1 MLRVL
6 SLQVCLIFL
15 FGWFLSGSAWGQR
28 KGNAYNYLEFKN
40 KPYYFGIAMGYASSN
55 YRIEH
60 SNDFILNE
68 QYTRAQSLSGPGLR
82 IGVIGNL
89 KFGEYFDFRLVP
101 GFAFTERQLDY
112 LRVSSNGSLE
122 QNIEKI
128 ESTFFELPM
137 LIRYKSKPYKDL
149 RFFILSGIKYTY
161 DISNASRT
169 RQAEDLI
176 LTASHDYAFEFGAGV
191 QIFFPYFIF
200 SPQIKVSHGMGNIL
214 LHNGALTR
222 SNVIDRIN
230 SSMISFS
237 LNFEG

>member
-1 MLRVL
+1 MLRL
-6 SLQVCLIFL
+6 YSLQNFLIFL
-15 FGWFLSGSAWGQR
+15 FLCVLQFSVWGQR

-60 SNDFILNE
+60 SDDFILNDE
-68 QYTRAQSLSGPGLR
+68 YIRAQSLSGPGVR

-89 KFGEYFDFRLVP
+89 KFGEYFDFRMVP
-101 GFAFTERQLDY
+101 GFAFTERTLDY
-112 LRVSSNGSLE
+112 VEISQGGAQAPSAER
-122 QNIEKI
+122 I

-137 LIRYKSKPYKDL
+137 LIRYKSRPYKDL
-149 RFFILSGIKYTY
+149 RFFMLTGIKYTY
-161 DISNASRT
+161 DISNTSRT
-169 RQAEDLI
+169 RQAEGLI
-176 LTASHDYAFEFGAGV
+176 LTASHDYAFEVGVGV

-200 SPQIKVSHGMGNIL
+200 SPQIKVSRGMGNIL
-214 LHNGALTR
+214 LHNGALER
-222 SNVIDRIN
+222 SNILDRIN